1 PAIPKSEGVRGER
14 WVYARYYEQ
23 QPAYEQLFDLR
34 SDPLQLTNLAAD
46 PAFEQILGTQRERC
60 DELLGR

>member
-1 PAIPKSEGVRGER
+1 MQASLLIALVSSASK
-14 WVYARYYEQ
+14 YEQ
-23 QPAYEQLFDLR
+23 EPVYEQLFDLR
-34 SDPLQLTNLAAD
+34 SDLLQLTNLAAD